1 MPYSLFVTISETQK
15 KNVLNDLIDEMS
27 IREMENAMLRIAR
40 GFKRVYTDEER
51 EHLLKKLK
59 TAMYPT
65 PVRAPA
71 YVPSPKNQTSG
82 SKLRKLMAAS
92 EGEL

>member
-1 MPYSLFVTISETQK
+1 MPYHMMVAISATEK
-15 KNVLNDLIDEMS
+15 KKVLNDLIDEMS
-27 IREMENAMLRIAR
+27 ISEMETAMLRIAR
-40 GFKRVYTDEER
+40 GFKHLHSDEER
-51 EHLLKKLK
+51 EQLLKKIK